1 MLARGKKKKA
11 EKKKDETTDIAS
23 SENSNDNLRKVGSVV
38 VPAVVGAV
46 AVPFV
51 LSATALSATVVGGI
65 VGAVCGASYLAGKNK

>member
-1 MLARGKKKKA
+1 MA
-11 EKKKDETTDIAS
+11 EKKNDETAESAS
-23 SENSNDNLRKVGSVV
+23 SENSNDNLRKVGSIV

-65 VGAVCGASYLAGKNK
+65 VGAVCGASYLAGKSK